1 MEITRVQSM
10 EELDAIA
17 ALQHANLRRN
27 ISAEEAA
34 GQGFLTAEYS
44 LDLLH
49 RMHELE
55 PAVIAKE
62 GKEIAGYALVATKAI
77 RHAHP
82 LLADLFD
89 AIDRLHFNDTELV
102 EANYVVVG
110 QLCVGKEFR
119 GQGLVK
125 KIYNHFR
132 DSLAGRYVYC
142 ITDVATTNLRSLQ
155 AHKQAGFQVINHT
168 EYAGV
173 GWEVVL
179 WDWRDFTI
187 IASE

>member
-1 MEITRVQSM
+1 MEITRVSVID
-10 EELDAIA
+10 ELDAIA

-44 LDLLH
+44 LDLLQK
-49 RMHELE
+49 MHTVE

-82 LLADLFD
+82 LLAYLFD
-89 AIDRLHFNDTELV
+89 AIDRLHFENTALV

-132 DSLAGRYVYC
+132 DSLAGKYIYC
-142 ITDVATTNLRSLQ
+142 ITDVATTNLRSLK
-155 AHKQAGFQVINHT
+155 AHKQAGFEVINHT
-168 EYAGV
+168 EYAGI

-179 WDWRDFTI
+179 WDWRNPKM
-187 IASE
+187 IASQ

>member
-1 MEITRVQSM
+1 MDITRVHNIAQ
-10 EELDAIA
+10 LDAIA
-17 ALQHANLRRN
+17 ALQHANLRKN

-44 LDLLH
+44 LELLH
-49 RMHELE
+49 KMHEVE
-55 PAVIAKE
+55 PAVIATE

-77 RHAHP
+77 RHDHP

-89 AIDRLHFNDTELV
+89 AIDRLYFNDTALV
-102 EANYVVVG
+102 NANYVVVG
-110 QLCVGKEFR
+110 QLCVGKAFR

-142 ITDVATTNLRSLQ
+142 ITDVATTNLRSLK

-187 IASE
+187 TDSE